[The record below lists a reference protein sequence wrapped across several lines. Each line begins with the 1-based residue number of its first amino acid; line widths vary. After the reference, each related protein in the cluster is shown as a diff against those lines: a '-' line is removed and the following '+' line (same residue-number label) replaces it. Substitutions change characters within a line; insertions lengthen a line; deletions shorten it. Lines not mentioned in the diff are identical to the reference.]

1 MYRTNIA
8 EARSTLSRSI
18 GDALRLEP
26 DYRELSTGE
35 NDDLKLSVMCI
46 E

>member
-1 MYRTNIA
+1 MYRTGIA
-8 EARSTLSRSI
+8 GSSI

-26 DYRELSTGE
+26 NRRELSTGE
-35 NDDLKLSVMCI
+35 NGYDDLKLSVMCI